1 MKRPWIAPLSEMGVH
16 DTDNAGF
23 SQRRLSAIRGS
34 DERNRGHNHS
44 KNKASRTEVVQFS
57 SRFHHGSKSRGRGMD
72 AVIFEKDEW
81 ERLLTWEFGPIHNV
95 SARVLAFV

>member
-1 MKRPWIAPLSEMGVH
+1 
-16 DTDNAGF
+16 
-23 SQRRLSAIRGS
+23 
-34 DERNRGHNHS
+34 
-44 KNKASRTEVVQFS
+44 
-57 SRFHHGSKSRGRGMD
+57 MD